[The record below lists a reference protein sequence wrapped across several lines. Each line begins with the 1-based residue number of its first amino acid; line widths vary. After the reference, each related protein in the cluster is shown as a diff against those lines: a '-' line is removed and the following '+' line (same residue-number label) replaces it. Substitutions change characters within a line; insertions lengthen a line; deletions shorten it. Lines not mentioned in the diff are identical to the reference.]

1 MTEIT
6 PTPSEIVQDTAQEAE
21 EFVQVGKYP
30 VYVVHSRWSL
40 EMLDEALKQHGDV
53 GYLRIMYS
61 QDHRETDRTIVIMSD
76 DCYASLCNSGYD
88 SFSPGNGF
96 WVTPYTVRKYNLPGK
111 NHNEA
116 LFVPVPPSLNHTE
129 KTVVDEINTKID
141 HLVQWNIVKKN
152 SWRIDVP
159 LASRKTGGIKFG
171 SFIRFYG
178 VDLET
183 VALVRVLMG
192 NTQWSDEAGTEFN
205 CFWAR
210 DRKKVKKNKK
220 TPKENPKKAAKQESR
235 EAPKATKK
243 KPKKKTK
250 KNKLKAK
257 DVPVLPQE
265 EGPTLKQFTPSVPG
279 AGTAPLALGVPTDPP
294 LPSLAEPTSVP
305 TALPPV
311 VQPATALPPVVQS
324 APAMPLPVAVQPTPL
339 PPVAVQPT
347 ALPPVVRPATALPP
361 VVQPAT
367 ALPPVVQPLTP
378 SQ

>member
-61 QDHRETDRTIVIMSD
+61 QDHRETDRTIVIMSE

-96 WVTPYTVRKYNLPGK
+96 WVTPYTIRKYNLPGK

-171 SFIRFYG
+171 SFVRFYG

-183 VALVRVLMG
+183 VALVRVLLA

-220 TPKENPKKAAKQESR
+220 TPKKTPKQEPK

-243 KPKKKTK
+243 KPKK
-250 KNKLKAK
+250 NKRKPTNA
-257 DVPVLPQE
+257 PVLPQVE
-265 EGPTLKQFTPSVPG
+265 QPTLKQFASSVPG
-279 AGTAPLALGVPTDPP
+279 TGRAPLVLGVPNDPP
-294 LPSLAEPTSVP
+294 LPSLAEPASVP
-305 TALPPV
+305 TATPLPPV
-311 VQPATALPPVVQS
+311 VQPAPATALPPVVQPTTALPPLVQS
-324 APAMPLPVAVQPTPL
+324 ASAMPLPVAVQPTPL
-339 PPVAVQPT
+339 PPVVQ
-347 ALPPVVRPATALPP
+347 LATALPP
-361 VVQPAT
+361 VVQLATPLPA
-367 ALPPVVQPLTP
+367 VVTPLTP